1 MDARHPGAIGAMA
14 LVPFVMS
21 GCATS
26 SSPAAAPLPDALR
39 APAPQTLVT
48 EVRASGVQIYEC
60 KAAKEDAAR
69 YEWTLR
75 APEANLL
82 APKGRVIGKHYAGP
96 TWESEDGSK
105 VVGTVVAR
113 EGGPDATAIPWL
125 LLRAASTTGPGI
137 FADVKSIQRV
147 HTVGGKAPA
156 DGCTATDAGKVLRVA
171 YSADYRFYR

>member
-1 MDARHPGAIGAMA
+1 MDARRLGALGAMA
-14 LVPFVMS
+14 VVPYVMA
-21 GCATS
+21 GCASTA
-26 SSPAAAPLPDALR
+26 PAGAAPVPEVLR
-39 APAPQTLVT
+39 APAAQTLVT
-48 EVRASGVQIYEC
+48 EAHASGVQVYEC
-60 KAAKEDAAR
+60 KAAKEDAVR

-113 EGGPDATAIPWL
+113 DGGPDAAAIPWL
-125 LLRAASTTGPGI
+125 LLRATSTTGPGI

-156 DGCTATDAGKVLRVA
+156 DGCTAADAGKALRVA